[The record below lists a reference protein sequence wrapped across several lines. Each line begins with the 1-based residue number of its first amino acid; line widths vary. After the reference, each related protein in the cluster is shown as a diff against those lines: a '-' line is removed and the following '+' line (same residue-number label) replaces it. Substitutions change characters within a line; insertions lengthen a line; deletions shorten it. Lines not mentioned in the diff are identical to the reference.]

1 MNHLYIEIQV
11 QTNKVCK
18 SCLTEG
24 VLNFK
29 TDNIY
34 FVLLQGPA
42 SSALTKINM
51 QLLAYWDLG
60 SHVSEYENDILLGYC
75 TV

>member
-1 MNHLYIEIQV
+1 MGRKVPHLLSFYYLTSLLINESSLHRN
-11 QTNKVCK
+11 TSADKVCK

-51 QLLAYWDLG
+51 QLLAY
-60 SHVSEYENDILLGYC
+60 
-75 TV
+75 